1 MSLCAEWHGHIDPDL
16 FGDELAMLGNLYN
29 QALIGCEDNNHGG
42 TTNRALRRLGYS
54 NLYYRQELDDRG
66 SRKVQKLGWLTNTAT
81 RPIMIDDL
89 AALIRE
95 GFSCPS
101 KETIEEM
108 MSFVV
113 KDDGKAEAEASCF
126 DDRVVC
132 AAIAVQL
139 HKTTGLERIYSNLR
153 RR

>member
-1 MSLCAEWHGHIDPDL
+1 
-16 FGDELAMLGNLYN
+16 MLGNLYS

-42 TTNRALRRLGYS
+42 TTNRALRRLGYP

-66 SRKVQKLGWLTNTAT
+66 VRKTQKLGWLTSTIT

>member
-1 MSLCAEWHGHIDPDL
+1 
-16 FGDELAMLGNLYN
+16 
-29 QALIGCEDNNHGG
+29 
-42 TTNRALRRLGYS
+42 
-54 NLYYRQELDDRG
+54 
-66 SRKVQKLGWLTNTAT
+66 
-81 RPIMIDDL
+81 MIDDL

>member
-1 MSLCAEWHGHIDPDL
+1 MAWSYRPDL
-16 FGDELAMLGNLYN
+16 FGDELAKLGKVYN
-29 QALIGCEDNNHGG
+29 HALIGVEDNNRGG
-42 TTNRALRRLGYS
+42 TTNRALRRLGYP
-54 NLYYRQELDDRG
+54 NLYYRNELDDRG
-66 SRKVQKLGWLTNTAT
+66 LRKVQKLGRRTDTVT
-81 RPIMIDDL
+81 RLIMIDL
-89 AALIRE
+89 AALIRD
-95 GFSCPS
+95 GFSFPS

-113 KDDGKAEAEASCF
+113 KDDGKAEAEEECF
-126 DDRVVC
+126 DDRVIS